1 MRKVSVTV
9 QYNEEK
15 LSTIKICMEQGESEG
30 AVMQM
35 QPMSHRRSPCVER
48 FNQSRESIGRTEKS
62 TNRGIVAEV
71 IYR

>member
-1 MRKVSVTV
+1 MRKVSVNV

-35 QPMSHRRSPCVER
+35 
-48 FNQSRESIGRTEKS
+48 
-62 TNRGIVAEV
+62 
-71 IYR
+71 

>member
-30 AVMQM
+30 QEMQM
-35 QPMSHRRSPCVER
+35 
-48 FNQSRESIGRTEKS
+48 
-62 TNRGIVAEV
+62 
-71 IYR
+71 